1 MFRPIVLTFVF
12 LSLLVNSNAQTPD
25 TIPFVLTPFNN
36 IYLNGILNHTD
47 SLKLMFH
54 TGENGV
60 SITEQTL
67 ENIPVKDTVNAVEA
81 EAWGGKG
88 TAQYF
93 RHNHIA
99 IGQQKFDSLSI
110 WVDKHSGQLTDG
122 KFGPLLFEGKII
134 ELDYNHNLFI
144 LHHLPLT
151 KKQKKRFQKLPL
163 TLENGLLFVEGK
175 LKIGNKMLHQKFMLH
190 TGYGGTVLIDDEFA
204 KQHQLGKTLK
214 VIDKSS
220 LKDAYGNTL
229 ITQKAILPIFKLD
242 RSKFKNLS
250 ISFFSGSIGRQKIS
264 VLGNG
269 LLKEYNLILDIE
281 GGYLYLKR
289 NHA

>member
-1 MFRPIVLTFVF
+1 MLRFLPIACIL
-12 LSLLVNSNAQTPD
+12 LSFIIEVKAQAPD

-36 IYLNGILNHTD
+36 IYVHAVLNRVDT
-47 SLKLMFH
+47 LKLMFH

-67 ENIPVKDTVNAVEA
+67 ENISTKDTVNSVES
-81 EAWGGKG
+81 ESWGGKG

-93 RHNHIA
+93 QHNQVS
-99 IGQQKFDSLSI
+99 IGQQQFDSLNI

-122 KFGPLLFEGKII
+122 KFGPLLFKGKIVEI
-134 ELDYNHNLFI
+134 NYNQNIFI
-144 LHHLPLT
+144 IHHLPLN
-151 KKQKKRFQKLPL
+151 KRQIKRFQKLPL
-163 TLENGLLFVEGK
+163 ILENGLLFVEGK
-175 LKIGNKMLHQKFMLH
+175 LKIGKKMLSQRFMVH

-204 KQHQLGKTLK
+204 KQYQLSDQLDVT
-214 VIDKSS
+214 DKST

-229 ITQKAILPIFKLD
+229 ITQKAVLPTFKLG

-250 ISFFSGSIGRQKIS
+250 ISFFGGSIGRQKIS

-281 GGYLYLKR
+281 AGYLYLKR
-289 NHA
+289 NHV